1 VKTEDGEKVRARYD
15 ERQIGDDRLSSVQYL
30 RFDVKGRQ
38 PVAIGTDLSAFTA
51 ETALDG
57 EQREALR
64 QDLASDA

>member
-1 VKTEDGEKVRARYD
+1 VGE
-15 ERQIGDDRLSSVQYL
+15 DRLSSVQYL

-38 PVAIGTDLSAFTA
+38 PVAVGCDLPGFLA

-64 QDLASDA
+64 LDLASDA

>member
-1 VKTEDGEKVRARYD
+1 M
-15 ERQIGDDRLSSVQYL
+15 QYL

-38 PVAIGTDLSAFTA
+38 PIAVGTDLPGFTS
-51 ETALDG
+51 ETTLDG